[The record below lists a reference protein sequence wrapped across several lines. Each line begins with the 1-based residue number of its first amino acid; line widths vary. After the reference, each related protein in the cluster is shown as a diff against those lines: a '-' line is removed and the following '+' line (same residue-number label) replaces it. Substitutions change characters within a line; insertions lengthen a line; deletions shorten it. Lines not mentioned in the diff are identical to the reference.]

1 MRYTTLP
8 VVAPKAA
15 QTIYAATMDSPL
27 APIYLNEEV
36 GRVRASMREL
46 VERSARVQ
54 YLASALP
61 SALQPR
67 FRESVRAVMGEPW
80 WSLVGRDFAPTL
92 AEIMPIM
99 IDYAQEVSKPTFYIT
114 SNARWVDIRRAVASQ
129 LETKLAEIGVAN
141 PEEYVAD
148 RWLASRW
155 KKLAHFAPAEN
166 TIFFDRGSRTG
177 WFNKHWAAAH
187 RLEV

>member
-27 APIYLNEEV
+27 APVYLNEEV

-46 VERSARVQ
+46 VEHSTRIQ
-54 YLASALP
+54 HLASALP
-61 SALQPR
+61 GPLQPY
-67 FRESVRAVMGEPW
+67 FRQSAQEVMGESW

-92 AEIMPIM
+92 TEIMPIM
-99 IDYAQEVSKPTFYIT
+99 IGYAQEVSKPTFYIT
-114 SNARWVDIRRAVASQ
+114 SNARWVDIRRIVASE
-129 LETKLAEIGVAN
+129 LETKLADIGVAS
-141 PEEYVAD
+141 PEEYAAD

-155 KKLAHFAPAEN
+155 KKLVHFAPAEN
-166 TIFFDRGSRTG
+166 TIFFERGSRSG
-177 WFNKHWAAAH
+177 RFNKHWAAAH